1 MSVACCDPKKEPAP
15 QQPNE
20 FTLPSREWFRIAVN
34 VPSLVVPATVPDG
47 KLYAFPTRTPPG
59 TSAADNRNFSRSGI
73 APLLTSAG
81 EWSLYNDG
89 TTPIDVVVFDSRD
102 ASATSI
108 YNPKG
113 YTVASHTTVAVA
125 AGPASTSALAA
136 NAQRKYV
143 ALVND
148 SSNVMYIHLDAVA
161 TPNAGIRLNADGGS
175 LELYGDSLYYGIITF
190 IGTAADNLLITEGV

>member
-34 VPSLVVPATVPDG
+34 VPSLVVPATIPDG

-59 TSAADNRNFSRSGI
+59 TPPGLNRNASRSGI
-73 APLLTSAG
+73 APLLSSAG
-81 EWSLYNDG
+81 EWNLYNDG
-89 TTPIDVVVFDSRD
+89 TFPIDVVVFDSRD
-102 ASATSI
+102 SSATSI

-113 YTVASHTTVAVA
+113 YTVAVHTTVAVA
-125 AGPASTSALAA
+125 AGPASTTALAS
-136 NAQRKYV
+136 NAARKYV

-148 SSNVMYIHLDAVA
+148 GSNVIYIHLDPVA
-161 TPNAGIRLNADGGS
+161 TANAGIRINADGGS

-190 IGTAADNLLITEGV
+190 IGTASDNLLITEGT